1 MSFLHSDDVARLVI
15 HSYMNQN
22 YFVTLCTCSC
32 TILEKLGYA
41 IFTLPPRVTDS
52 CTLYQFY
59 FQLEI
64 DIEPDKGWQTEDM
77 FVPPGFHL
85 GAEITGEDEKPEGQ
99 KGEQAFAYPMGIGG
113 MIMNGCYGTNYQLGD
128 PCYQAKDATTLCWVS
143 KYGLLDVVILI
154 SVLFTS
160 FVLPIGYQSLS
171 GSSS

>member
-1 MSFLHSDDVARLVI
+1 MDSFW
-15 HSYMNQN
+15 N
-22 YFVTLCTCSC
+22 YTKITPTCSC

-52 CTLYQFY
+52 CTLHQFY

-77 FVPPGFHL
+77 FVPPGFHI

-99 KGEQAFAYPMGIGG
+99 KGEQAFTYPMGIGG

-143 KYGLLDVVILI
+143 KYGLLHVDVVILV

-160 FVLPIGYQSLS
+160 FVLTDWLSVLS